1 MTLGMGRFDR
11 IEGGCRAGKMTITWK
26 NKKGREGGR
35 ERAEGQ
41 LRGGK
46 ETIGEGWGGKGK
58 GREDELKSA
67 TFIL

>member
-1 MTLGMGRFDR
+1 MENR
-11 IEGGCRAGKMTITWK
+11 
-26 NKKGREGGR
+26 KGREGGR